1 MILGFKGPFFHLKH
15 LPILLLSSL
24 LGPFWRKLLL
34 FFKSSGGSVLHTS
47 TFSETSFWTILVR
60 GVLCLDTLLRFW
72 VYLRM
77 PISLNEIKYTQWR
90 IPIQNLKPSSGQLWD
105 RTLVWKATF
114 LKLAQGGGVSTT
126 FLCACLSSWPWSWCL
141 GLCGEISL
149 ITSFLSSHHI
159 RLDRSSPDYFK
170 FNSYRPCWISWSF
183 WTRWVMACMF
193 MTVLWSSRLTFGTS
207 VWAYQVWQD
216 LFFVLAQ
223 PPDRSWQEFFGN
235 IRIYSSLPTL
245 WLMS

>member
-1 MILGFKGPFFHLKH
+1 MLTFKLKSVILGFKGPFFHLKH

-47 TFSETSFWTILVR
+47 TISETSFWTILVR

-114 LKLAQGGGVSTT
+114 LKLAQGGL
-126 FLCACLSSWPWSWCL
+126 FLLPFMCLPTELSPWA
-141 GLCGEISL
+141 G
-149 ITSFLSSHHI
+149 
-159 RLDRSSPDYFK
+159 
-170 FNSYRPCWISWSF
+170 
-183 WTRWVMACMF
+183 
-193 MTVLWSSRLTFGTS
+193 
-207 VWAYQVWQD
+207 VWASVVR
-216 LFFVLAQ
+216 LV
-223 PPDRSWQEFFGN
+223 S
-235 IRIYSSLPTL
+235 
-245 WLMS
+245 

>member
-1 MILGFKGPFFHLKH
+1 MPCLPGIVSNRFVRPFFITFWWWFTSSRKVRYSSYRRPAHFESLDHYMSFFLAPATAWGPFWVTLTLSWSLWLWDSRVPFFHLKH
-15 LPILLLSSL
+15 LPILSTEFP

-47 TFSETSFWTILVR
+47 TISETSFWTILVR

-114 LKLAQGGGVSTT
+114 LKLAQGGC
-126 FLCACLSSWPWSWCL
+126 FYYLFMCLSIKLTLELVFGP
-141 GLCGEISL
+141 
-149 ITSFLSSHHI
+149 
-159 RLDRSSPDYFK
+159 
-170 FNSYRPCWISWSF
+170 
-183 WTRWVMACMF
+183 
-193 MTVLWSSRLTFGTS
+193 LW
-207 VWAYQVWQD
+207 WD
-216 LFFVLAQ
+216 
-223 PPDRSWQEFFGN
+223 
-235 IRIYSSLPTL
+235 
-245 WLMS
+245 